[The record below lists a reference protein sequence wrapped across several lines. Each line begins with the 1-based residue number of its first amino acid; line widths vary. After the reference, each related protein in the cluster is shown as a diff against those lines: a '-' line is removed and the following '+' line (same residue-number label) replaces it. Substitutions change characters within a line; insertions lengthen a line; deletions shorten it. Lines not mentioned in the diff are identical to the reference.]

1 MLLRRITQH
10 VKDQNW
16 FAVGLDFVIVVVG
29 ILIAFQITQWN
40 ETRGDRQRET
50 QILKDIATDITA
62 DIEGYDVAID
72 NALIRIAT
80 IRYIFDVT
88 PNSALSEMLDNQEQL
103 GVGMS
108 WTEEIDE
115 SVRKGTYAEHFNFED
130 YADEAKK
137 SLWSSAILVGNVERS
152 DTAFG
157 ALVNSGEL
165 GILRN
170 NEIVRQLQ
178 EYQLI
183 ASAIEKSQDVTFR
196 PARNSAIEVG
206 HKFGLSVFSTVDEK
220 TFLDLV
226 GAEPELAATV
236 QSQMGWATG
245 HYVMLAAAERSAHE
259 LIQNIETELGEAPKE
274 NDGVNE

>member
-16 FAVGLDFVIVVVG
+16 FAVGLDFVIVVAG
-29 ILIAFQITQWN
+29 ILIAFQITNWN
-40 ETRGDRQRET
+40 EARGDRQREA
-50 QILKDIATDITA
+50 QILRDISTDITA

-80 IRYIFDVT
+80 LRYIFEET
-88 PNSALSEMLDNQEQL
+88 PHSAISELIDNQEQL
-103 GVGMS
+103 GLGMS
-108 WTEEIDE
+108 WSQEIDE
-115 SVRKGTYAEHFNFED
+115 AVRAGTHAEEFNFED
-130 YADEAKK
+130 YADDAKK
-137 SLWSSAILVGNVERS
+137 SLWSSAVLIGNVERS

-170 NEIVRQLQ
+170 KEIVRQLQ
-178 EYQLI
+178 GYQLI

-206 HKFGLSVFSTVDEK
+206 QKFGLSVFSTVDEE
-220 TFLDLV
+220 TFLGLV
-226 GAEPELAATV
+226 GSEPELAAAL

-245 HYVMLAAAERSAHE
+245 HYLMLAAAEQSAHE
-259 LIQNIETELGEAPKE
+259 LLLNIQTELGETPTE
-274 NDGVNE
+274 DDGANK